1 MFRQES
7 DRLIVARKSVKKNMM
22 ERRGRQIVC
31 AIVQEHSDPRGIERM
46 ESQVQKIRFLSA
58 THPKVEGLMHQ
69 VNEASLLEAHK
80 KQKGNK
86 AVGVD
91 GVSKEEYGR
100 NLMENIDKLVESMKK
115 FQYRPKPVR
124 RVYIPKGDGR
134 LRPLGIP
141 SYEDKLV
148 QYTMAKLLE
157 AVYEPRF
164 LDCSY
169 GFRPKRRAHDVIRY
183 IDWAVM
189 RKNVNW
195 VLEADIKGFFDNVDQ
210 KQLVEFLEH
219 DIADKNFIR
228 YIVRIFKG
236 GIMEEGKYFDSDKG
250 TPQGGLVSPI
260 LANVYLHYV
269 LDTWIMEMVKPRM
282 KGEMYYVRYADDFL
296 VLFEYESDA
305 QKVYEALEKRL
316 AKFKLELAKDK
327 TRILPIGRNGG
338 GKGEFDFLGFTC
350 YDTLTRGGRYRLGVR
365 SSSKKLKAKRKN
377 VKAWIVK
384 NLRKPVH
391 ILMKKV
397 DAKLR
402 GHYNY
407 YGVNGNFSCIRKFEG
422 YVRNMLYKFLNRRS
436 QRRSLSFEK
445 FIAIWA
451 ENIAK
456 PRIMVQIW
464 N

>member
-1 MFRQES
+1 MGKQ
-7 DRLIVARKSVKKNMM
+7 
-22 ERRGRQIVC
+22 
-31 AIVQEHSDPRGIERM
+31 VQE
-46 ESQVQKIRFLSA
+46 IRFLST
-58 THPKVEGLMHQ
+58 THERVEGLMHR
-69 VNEASLLEAHK
+69 VNVASLLEAHH
-80 KQKGNK
+80 KQKSGK

-91 GVSKEEYGR
+91 GISKEEYGR
-100 NLMENIDKLVESMKK
+100 NLMENIGTLIESMKK
-115 FQYRPKPVR
+115 FQYKPKPVKR
-124 RVYIPKGDGR
+124 TYIPKGDGK

-148 QYTMAKLLE
+148 QYVMAKLLE
-157 AVYEPRF
+157 GVYEPRF

-169 GFRPKRRAHDVIRY
+169 GFRPKRRPHDVIRY
-183 IDWAVM
+183 IDKAVM
-189 RKNVNW
+189 KGNVNW

-210 KQLVEFLEH
+210 KQLVEFLER

-236 GIMEEGKYFDSDKG
+236 GIMEEGKYYDCDKG
-250 TPQGGLVSPI
+250 TPQGGPVSPI

-269 LDTWIMEMVKPRM
+269 LDMWMRDDVKPRM
-282 KGEMYYVRYADDFL
+282 KGEMHYVRYADDFL

-305 QKVYEALEKRL
+305 QRVYTVLEKRL
-316 AKFKLELAKDK
+316 ERFKLELAKDK
-327 TRILPIGRNGG
+327 TRIIPIGRNSG

-365 SSSKKLKAKRKN
+365 SSSKKLKAKKQN
-377 VKAWIVK
+377 VKLWLK
-384 NLRKPVH
+384 ENMHKPVH
-391 ILMKKV
+391 TLLNSL

-402 GHYNY
+402 GHYGY
-407 YGVNGNFSCIRKFEG
+407 YGVNGNFASISKFAD
-422 YVRNMLYKFLNRRS
+422 YVKCMLYKCLNRRS
-436 QRRSLSFEK
+436 QRKSISFEK
-445 FIAIWA
+445 LIAIWA